1 MKVLSKIKY
10 LLLTVLVI
18 GLLSACTGQADVD
31 LNNYVAFD
39 YDGYDGSGTVRLSV
53 DYNKLLTEKENQLG
67 EKKSMAALR
76 LLRNVDVTANKTEG
90 LSNGEAITVKW
101 GEIDTESLLNDAG
114 LKVSFSEFA
123 ATVEGLK
130 ELEKVDLFKDIEI
143 KVDGKDTDGYAWFYT
158 SNLPSEYWFV
168 EFTLEKTEK
177 LSNGEK
183 VKVTVSDYDG
193 GDLDKKLADIGKVAA
208 AKEYYYTITGLEE
221 LEQYDPFNGLTVNFE
236 GINGEGTVDFDKDS
250 SVNDYIYMFEYVPD
264 KQEGLSNG
272 DVVTINVVNDYG
284 SYDSVEEFAASR
296 GLKLSVT
303 SKEFTVEG
311 LLEPFSDPK
320 QLDDID
326 PLIFDMLKME
336 DIDAIKAYW
345 AKGEERSV
353 EPDSLLNI
361 EYLGT
366 IILYQKPTTW
376 YEEHTAMY
384 NMYRCDVKCSFDE
397 PRFVYWYSLYDGIT
411 KDKDGIITIPE
422 ATNPSSDYT
431 VSTYMISGEAFTTE
445 DRTHFYLGYE
455 TYEKLRDNHIR
466 NEDNV
471 IYDDVDATEGDHFQ
485 GVFASLELTDKNG
498 ATLIGRND
506 FTNVGS
512 VPVYHDGTYT
522 ITAKL
527 ADFGIEQTN
536 IDGLSHFAIR
546 FFSNLNKKETFIDIN
561 NIDISD
567 VHAVCDGKEVTFTPE
582 NVGAGFSP
590 EDTIFWLFDDEMELT
605 GKKAAV
611 RSKGFAFSDT
621 LEITFTVTGLPAIEL
636 PSNPAKNGG
645 ESTDAGNTTDNTV
658 DEDPESG
665 KNTDVTDNTDNTD
678 NTDTVDNTDNTD
690 NIDNTDNNNTD
701 NTDNTDN
708 VSENGEAAYKVVLE
722 SIGDDRTRIIKI
734 VQDYTHM
741 GLINARDLV
750 DDVANGPKVVLQTDE
765 KELAEEIKSLFEEYG
780 ATAIIE

>member
-1 MKVLSKIKY
+1 
-10 LLLTVLVI
+10 
-18 GLLSACTGQADVD
+18 
-31 LNNYVAFD
+31 
-39 YDGYDGSGTVRLSV
+39 
-53 DYNKLLTEKENQLG
+53 
-67 EKKSMAALR
+67 
-76 LLRNVDVTANKTEG
+76 
-90 LSNGEAITVKW
+90 
-101 GEIDTESLLNDAG
+101 
-114 LKVSFSEFA
+114 
-123 ATVEGLK
+123 
-130 ELEKVDLFKDIEI
+130 
-143 KVDGKDTDGYAWFYT
+143 
-158 SNLPSEYWFV
+158 
-168 EFTLEKTEK
+168 
-177 LSNGEK
+177 
-183 VKVTVSDYDG
+183 
-193 GDLDKKLADIGKVAA
+193 
-208 AKEYYYTITGLEE
+208 
-221 LEQYDPFNGLTVNFE
+221 
-236 GINGEGTVDFDKDS
+236 
-250 SVNDYIYMFEYVPD
+250 
-264 KQEGLSNG
+264 
-272 DVVTINVVNDYG
+272 
-284 SYDSVEEFAASR
+284 
-296 GLKLSVT
+296 
-303 SKEFTVEG
+303 
-311 LLEPFSDPK
+311 
-320 QLDDID
+320 
-326 PLIFDMLKME
+326 
-336 DIDAIKAYW
+336 
-345 AKGEERSV
+345 
-353 EPDSLLNI
+353 
-361 EYLGT
+361 
-366 IILYQKPTTW
+366 
-376 YEEHTAMY
+376 MY

-422 ATNPSSDYT
+422 ASNPSSDYT

-466 NEDNV
+466 NEENV

-506 FTNVGS
+506 YTNVGS

-546 FFSNLNKKETFIDIN
+546 FFSNLNQKDTFIDIN

-567 VHAVCDGKEVTFTPE
+567 VHVVCDGKEVTFTPE

-621 LEITFTVTGLPAIEL
+621 LEITFTVTGLPVIEL

-658 DEDPESG
+658 DEDPESV
-665 KNTDVTDNTDNTD
+665 KNTDNTD
-678 NTDTVDNTDNTD
+678 VTDNTD
-690 NIDNTDNNNTD
+690 NIDNTDTVD

-765 KELAEEIKSLFEEYG
+765 KELAEEIKSVFEEYG
-780 ATAIIE
+780 AVAIIE